1 VAKTNISTT
10 ARQVELFIRQ
20 LDSLS
25 TLPEVA
31 TAFLT
36 TVAGKKLDRS
46 AIIGIIE
53 ADAAL
58 TARVFALA
66 YDESVSFT
74 NDKPSVKEAVAKLPV
89 DLVREL
95 ILSLR
100 IFHPSNCPSTEA
112 DNSLPIKELALHS
125 IAVACAAK
133 DIARIALDPQDRSIA
148 FSAALLHDIGKLAIA
163 ELMPKSFEKIA
174 ADALELNLSYQAAE
188 QKNLGIDHTII
199 GKRLAEKWHLPK
211 DLVMAIWL
219 HHSDTEAISG
229 NLTAGK
235 IAQVVALADT
245 IANESGIGFSG
256 NCDNQPAT
264 PEILQSLNITSKQ
277 VEMIKHNLAKEVQIK
292 SNILGMTNPGGQ
304 TAYSQ
309 LLRETAQKLAADYKT
324 LATGNRAL
332 ATATAHMELICEFLL
347 DVKPEMDALEISEIF
362 AAAWKKHYQ
371 TGPVCIYT
379 LNDDDQSTLEM
390 VTLDDL
396 NETKT
401 ILVNV
406 PAGSEAIPAAI
417 QKKFAV
423 LKASETSKWIF
434 DQLDFEMCKSSTV
447 IVPLLVRQRAVGAIV
462 FEHRSPADPADQIE
476 SLCTAATIAAGVIAM
491 TGISDDHSRLAE
503 KFADLLGLL
512 KTTREKLAEAHTLA
526 GVAEMAAGASHEL
539 NNPLAVISG
548 RTQLLI
554 DIETDENKKQMLKQI
569 HGRADEVSQIV
580 EELMAFARPTAPNP
594 VTISVEEIIGSAVRQ
609 TEEEYNLR
617 KLKLTLE
624 SPADSPNINADVAQ
638 MATAIKNIIS
648 NSLDSYP
655 AGNGPI
661 TITIDTPK
669 EEGFVTVRII
679 DTGCGMNTQTLAKAT
694 QPFFSAK
701 PAGRKRGMGLA
712 HARRLLDLNNA
723 ELHLQSKPEQGT
735 TVTIK
740 IKL

>member
-1 VAKTNISTT
+1 
-10 ARQVELFIRQ
+10 
-20 LDSLS
+20 
-25 TLPEVA
+25 
-31 TAFLT
+31 
-36 TVAGKKLDRS
+36 
-46 AIIGIIE
+46 
-53 ADAAL
+53 
-58 TARVFALA
+58 
-66 YDESVSFT
+66 
-74 NDKPSVKEAVAKLPV
+74 
-89 DLVREL
+89 
-95 ILSLR
+95 
-100 IFHPSNCPSTEA
+100 
-112 DNSLPIKELALHS
+112 
-125 IAVACAAK
+125 
-133 DIARIALDPQDRSIA
+133 
-148 FSAALLHDIGKLAIA
+148 
-163 ELMPKSFEKIA
+163 
-174 ADALELNLSYQAAE
+174 
-188 QKNLGIDHTII
+188 
-199 GKRLAEKWHLPK
+199 
-211 DLVMAIWL
+211 
-219 HHSDTEAISG
+219 
-229 NLTAGK
+229 
-235 IAQVVALADT
+235 
-245 IANESGIGFSG
+245 
-256 NCDNQPAT
+256 
-264 PEILQSLNITSKQ
+264 
-277 VEMIKHNLAKEVQIK
+277 
-292 SNILGMTNPGGQ
+292 
-304 TAYSQ
+304 
-309 LLRETAQKLAADYKT
+309 
-324 LATGNRAL
+324 
-332 ATATAHMELICEFLL
+332 
-347 DVKPEMDALEISEIF
+347 MDALEISEIF

-379 LNDDDQSTLEM
+379 FDAEDQSTLEM

-423 LKASETSKWIF
+423 LKASETSQWIF

-462 FEHRSPADPADQIE
+462 FEHRSPSDPADQIE

-569 HGRADEVSQIV
+569 HGRADEVSEIV

-655 AGNGPI
+655 AGNGLI